1 MSSEMYCNDQISKV
15 ISRSMFITYD
25 KNHYGDIKY
34 AHIEPVYKE
43 SFFDDPVESFE
54 VFVNFNLE
62 EYSIKIL
69 TCMLSNP
76 ILMPFVNTVLEISF
90 KLYTGYALDLEKS
103 NNKIINYLEEQLQ
116 GFKMYIYQNKFY
128 RLAMVS
134 KSACNVEFEKNGSNI
149 PHLIINSSGKK
160 SLYPAT
166 SDDICYFIYKAIRKY
181 KYNKDREFILK
192 KAIEEATGIAYKPN
206 INDLYYLD
214 LISYNYLFK
223 RRISSLDER
232 ATIFFDKICIIDK
245 YGDLIETDIKLSP
258 EKLIEDINTI
268 SRKNTIL
275 TSKFSILKA
284 VLQYNTGLNEFY
296 TNSNGFVKWSIIANL
311 CYVCVVKD
319 FKYDLVFGN
328 EYLYYRPINFK
339 NLKNTKAIKCLTLN
353 KVLLSENFDELLAEL
368 INTSVLTPAKM
379 YLLFKSCCS

>member
-1 MSSEMYCNDQISKV
+1 MYCNDQISKV

-54 VFVNFNLE
+54 VFANFNLE

-116 GFKMYIYQNKFY
+116 GFKMYIYQNKLY

-258 EKLIEDINTI
+258 EKLIKDIDTI

-339 NLKNTKAIKCLTLN
+339 NLKNTKEIKCLTLN
-353 KVLLSENFDELLAEL
+353 KVLLSENFDELLAKL

>member
-1 MSSEMYCNDQISKV
+1 MYCNDQISKV

-258 EKLIEDINTI
+258 EKLIEDIDTI

-284 VLQYNTGLNEFY
+284 VLQYNTSLNEFY

-379 YLLFKSCCS
+379 YLLFKNCCSEQK

>member
-1 MSSEMYCNDQISKV
+1 MYCNDQISKV

-258 EKLIEDINTI
+258 EKLIEDIDTI

-353 KVLLSENFDELLAEL
+353 KVLLSKNFDELLAEL

>member
-1 MSSEMYCNDQISKV
+1 MYCNDQISKV

-25 KNHYGDIKY
+25 KNHYVDIKY

-258 EKLIEDINTI
+258 EKLIEDIDTI

-284 VLQYNTGLNEFY
+284 VLQYNTSLNEFY

-379 YLLFKSCCS
+379 YLLFKNCCSEQK

>member
-1 MSSEMYCNDQISKV
+1 MYCNDQISKV

-54 VFVNFNLE
+54 VFANFNLE

-116 GFKMYIYQNKFY
+116 GFKMYIYQNKLY

-258 EKLIEDINTI
+258 EKLIKDIDTI

-353 KVLLSENFDELLAEL
+353 KVLLSENFDELLAKL

>member
-1 MSSEMYCNDQISKV
+1 MYCNDQISKV

-54 VFVNFNLE
+54 VFANFNLE

-116 GFKMYIYQNKFY
+116 EFKMYIYQNKFY
-128 RLAMVS
+128 RLAMIS

-258 EKLIEDINTI
+258 EKLIEDIDTI

-284 VLQYNTGLNEFY
+284 VLQYNTGLNKFY

-339 NLKNTKAIKCLTLN
+339 NLKNTKAIKSLTLN
-353 KVLLSENFDELLAEL
+353 KVLLSENFDELLAKL

>member
-1 MSSEMYCNDQISKV
+1 ML
-15 ISRSMFITYD
+15 
-25 KNHYGDIKY
+25 
-34 AHIEPVYKE
+34 
-43 SFFDDPVESFE
+43 
-54 VFVNFNLE
+54 NL
-62 EYSIKIL
+62 K
-69 TCMLSNP
+69 
-76 ILMPFVNTVLEISF
+76 
-90 KLYTGYALDLEKS
+90 
-103 NNKIINYLEEQLQ
+103 
-116 GFKMYIYQNKFY
+116 
-128 RLAMVS
+128 
-134 KSACNVEFEKNGSNI
+134 KNGSNI

-258 EKLIEDINTI
+258 EKLIEDIDTI

-311 CYVCVVKD
+311 CYACVVKE

-328 EYLYYRPINFK
+328 EYLYYRPVNFK
-339 NLKNTKAIKCLTLN
+339 NLKNTKEIKCLTLN

>member
-1 MSSEMYCNDQISKV
+1 MYCNDQISKV

-54 VFVNFNLE
+54 VFANFNLE

-116 GFKMYIYQNKFY
+116 EFKMYIYQNKFY
-128 RLAMVS
+128 RLAMIS

-284 VLQYNTGLNEFY
+284 VLQYNTGLNKFY

-328 EYLYYRPINFK
+328 EYLYYRPLNFK

-353 KVLLSENFDELLAEL
+353 KVLLSENFDELLAKL

>member
-1 MSSEMYCNDQISKV
+1 MYCNDQISKV

>member
-54 VFVNFNLE
+54 VFANFNLE

-116 GFKMYIYQNKFY
+116 GFKMYIYQNKLY

-258 EKLIEDINTI
+258 EKLIKDIDTI

-339 NLKNTKAIKCLTLN
+339 NLKNTKEIKCLTLN
-353 KVLLSENFDELLAEL
+353 KVLLSENFDELLAKL

>member
-258 EKLIEDINTI
+258 EKLIEDIDTI

-339 NLKNTKAIKCLTLN
+339 NLKNTKEIKCLTLN

>member
-258 EKLIEDINTI
+258 EKLIEDIDTI

-311 CYVCVVKD
+311 CYACVVKE

-328 EYLYYRPINFK
+328 EYLYYRPVNFK
-339 NLKNTKAIKCLTLN
+339 NLKNTKEIKCLTLN

>member
-128 RLAMVS
+128 RLAMIS

-258 EKLIEDINTI
+258 EKLIEDIDTI

-353 KVLLSENFDELLAEL
+353 KVLLSENFDELLAKL

>member
-1 MSSEMYCNDQISKV
+1 MYCNDQISKV
-15 ISRSMFITYD
+15 ILRSMFITYD

-54 VFVNFNLE
+54 VFANFNLE

-116 GFKMYIYQNKFY
+116 GFKMYIYQNKLY

-149 PHLIINSSGKK
+149 PNLIINSSGKK

-258 EKLIEDINTI
+258 EKLIKDIDTI

-353 KVLLSENFDELLAEL
+353 KVLLSENFDELLAKL

>member
-1 MSSEMYCNDQISKV
+1 MYCNDQISKV

-134 KSACNVEFEKNGSNI
+134 KSACNVEFEKKWFQYS
-149 PHLIINSSGKK
+149 
-160 SLYPAT
+160 T
-166 SDDICYFIYKAIRKY
+166 SYH
-181 KYNKDREFILK
+181 
-192 KAIEEATGIAYKPN
+192 
-206 INDLYYLD
+206 
-214 LISYNYLFK
+214 
-223 RRISSLDER
+223 
-232 ATIFFDKICIIDK
+232 
-245 YGDLIETDIKLSP
+245 
-258 EKLIEDINTI
+258 
-268 SRKNTIL
+268 
-275 TSKFSILKA
+275 
-284 VLQYNTGLNEFY
+284 
-296 TNSNGFVKWSIIANL
+296 
-311 CYVCVVKD
+311 
-319 FKYDLVFGN
+319 
-328 EYLYYRPINFK
+328 
-339 NLKNTKAIKCLTLN
+339 
-353 KVLLSENFDELLAEL
+353 
-368 INTSVLTPAKM
+368 
-379 YLLFKSCCS
+379 

>member
-1 MSSEMYCNDQISKV
+1 MSSKMYCNDQISKV

-43 SFFDDPVESFE
+43 SFFDDPVENFE
-54 VFVNFNLE
+54 VFANFNLE

-103 NNKIINYLEEQLQ
+103 NNEIINYLEEQLQ

-181 KYNKDREFILK
+181 KYNKDRKLEMVNIYDFKNDWLDIDGICLNIPTPFKRGDLLLATSQTPFGHGFVIDYKKFPFVLDHLITWNDKFQDRLSRGNFDCSDMQGPGYIINDNNELLWDNIYDYDSWEYFDGNLKGIDRLLKSVSSLLKDKIDITLFINAYDKIKQEYHSSFCWFTDEGLELCGFSEKEILK
-192 KAIEEATGIAYKPN
+192 IREK
-206 INDLYYLD
+206 
-214 LISYNYLFK
+214 
-223 RRISSLDER
+223 ER
-232 ATIFFDKICIIDK
+232 
-245 YGDLIETDIKLSP
+245 
-258 EKLIEDINTI
+258 
-268 SRKNTIL
+268 
-275 TSKFSILKA
+275 
-284 VLQYNTGLNEFY
+284 
-296 TNSNGFVKWSIIANL
+296 
-311 CYVCVVKD
+311 
-319 FKYDLVFGN
+319 
-328 EYLYYRPINFK
+328 
-339 NLKNTKAIKCLTLN
+339 
-353 KVLLSENFDELLAEL
+353 
-368 INTSVLTPAKM
+368 
-379 YLLFKSCCS
+379 

>member
-43 SFFDDPVESFE
+43 SFFDDPVENFE
-54 VFVNFNLE
+54 VFANFNLE

-103 NNKIINYLEEQLQ
+103 NNEIINYLEEQLQ

-181 KYNKDREFILK
+181 KYNKDRKFILK

-258 EKLIEDINTI
+258 EKLIEDIDTI

-311 CYVCVVKD
+311 CYACVVKE

-328 EYLYYRPINFK
+328 EYLYYRPVNFK
-339 NLKNTKAIKCLTLN
+339 NLKNTKEIKCLTLN

>member
-1 MSSEMYCNDQISKV
+1 MYCNDQISKV

-258 EKLIEDINTI
+258 EKLIEDIDTI

-284 VLQYNTGLNEFY
+284 VLQYNTSLNEFY

-353 KVLLSENFDELLAEL
+353 KVLLSENFDELLEEL
-368 INTSVLTPAKM
+368 INTSVLTPANM
-379 YLLFKSCCS
+379 YLLFKNCCSEQK

>member
-258 EKLIEDINTI
+258 EKLIEDIDTI

-328 EYLYYRPINFK
+328 EYLYYRPVNFK

>member
-1 MSSEMYCNDQISKV
+1 MYCNDQISKV

-192 KAIEEATGIAYKPN
+192 KAIEDATGIAYKPN

-258 EKLIEDINTI
+258 EKLIEDIDTI

>member
-54 VFVNFNLE
+54 VFANFNLE

-116 GFKMYIYQNKFY
+116 EFKMYIYQNKFY
-128 RLAMVS
+128 RLAMIS

-258 EKLIEDINTI
+258 EKLIEDIDTI

-284 VLQYNTGLNEFY
+284 VLQYNTGLNKFY

-339 NLKNTKAIKCLTLN
+339 NLKNTKAIKSLTLN
-353 KVLLSENFDELLAEL
+353 KVLLSENFDELLAKL

>member
-258 EKLIEDINTI
+258 EKLIEDIDTI

-353 KVLLSENFDELLAEL
+353 KVLLNENFDELLAKL

>member
-54 VFVNFNLE
+54 VFANFNLE

-116 GFKMYIYQNKFY
+116 GFKMYIYQNKLY

-258 EKLIEDINTI
+258 EKLIKDIDTI

-353 KVLLSENFDELLAEL
+353 KVLLSENFDELLAKL

>member
-1 MSSEMYCNDQISKV
+1 MYCNDQISKV

-232 ATIFFDKICIIDK
+232 ATIF
-245 YGDLIETDIKLSP
+245 LIKFVLLINMAILLKRILS
-258 EKLIEDINTI
+258 
-268 SRKNTIL
+268 
-275 TSKFSILKA
+275 
-284 VLQYNTGLNEFY
+284 
-296 TNSNGFVKWSIIANL
+296 
-311 CYVCVVKD
+311 
-319 FKYDLVFGN
+319 
-328 EYLYYRPINFK
+328 YL
-339 NLKNTKAIKCLTLN
+339 LKN
-353 KVLLSENFDELLAEL
+353 
-368 INTSVLTPAKM
+368 
-379 YLLFKSCCS
+379 

>member
-54 VFVNFNLE
+54 VFANFNLE

-116 GFKMYIYQNKFY
+116 GFKMYIYQNKLY

-258 EKLIEDINTI
+258 EKLIEDIDTI

-353 KVLLSENFDELLAEL
+353 KVLLNENFDELLAKL

>member
-1 MSSEMYCNDQISKV
+1 MYCNDQISKV

-258 EKLIEDINTI
+258 EKLIEDIDTI

-311 CYVCVVKD
+311 CYACVVKE

-328 EYLYYRPINFK
+328 EYLYYRPVNFK
-339 NLKNTKAIKCLTLN
+339 NLKNTKEIKCLTLN

>member
-1 MSSEMYCNDQISKV
+1 MSSEMYCNDQTSKV

-54 VFVNFNLE
+54 VFANFNLE

-116 GFKMYIYQNKFY
+116 GFKMYIYQNKLY

-258 EKLIEDINTI
+258 EKLIEDIDTI
-268 SRKNTIL
+268 SRKNTKL

-353 KVLLSENFDELLAEL
+353 KVLLSKNFDELLAEL

>member
-43 SFFDDPVESFE
+43 SFFDDPVENFE
-54 VFVNFNLE
+54 VFANFNLE

-103 NNKIINYLEEQLQ
+103 NNEIINYLEEQLQ

-258 EKLIEDINTI
+258 EKLIEDIDTI

-339 NLKNTKAIKCLTLN
+339 NLKNTKEIKCLTLN

>member
-258 EKLIEDINTI
+258 EKLIEDIDTI

>member
-1 MSSEMYCNDQISKV
+1 MYCNDQISKV

-54 VFVNFNLE
+54 VFANFNLE

-116 GFKMYIYQNKFY
+116 GFKMYIYQNKLY

-258 EKLIEDINTI
+258 EKLIEDIDTI

-353 KVLLSENFDELLAEL
+353 KVLLNENFDELLAKL

>member
-1 MSSEMYCNDQISKV
+1 MYCNDQISKV

-128 RLAMVS
+128 RLAMIS

-284 VLQYNTGLNEFY
+284 VLQYNTGLNKFY

-328 EYLYYRPINFK
+328 EYLYYRPLNFK

-353 KVLLSENFDELLAEL
+353 KVLLSENFDELLAKL